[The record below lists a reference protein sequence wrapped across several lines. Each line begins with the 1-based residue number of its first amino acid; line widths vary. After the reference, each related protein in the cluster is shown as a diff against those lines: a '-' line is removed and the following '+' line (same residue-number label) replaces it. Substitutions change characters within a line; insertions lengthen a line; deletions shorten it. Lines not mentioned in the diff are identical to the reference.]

1 MSKINTDSNR
11 LSMCHRTYE
20 KKIVNTSYI
29 VESVFKTS
37 GPTIADCIKKQVK
50 LKIGEKQNN
59 EKDTN
64 PV

>member
-37 GPTIADCIKKQVK
+37 GPTIADRIKKQVK
-50 LKIGEKQNN
+50 LKIGEK
-59 EKDTN
+59 
-64 PV
+64 

>member
-1 MSKINTDSNR
+1 MSKINADSNHS
-11 LSMCHRTYE
+11 SMCRRTY
-20 KKIVNTSYI
+20 KKRISNTTYI

-37 GPTIADCIKKQVK
+37 NPTIADCIKKQVEF
-50 LKIGEKQNN
+50 KIGEKQKN